1 MTNDY
6 LPSAN
11 EEVFYAYHPDVV
23 KRYVPHP
30 ADRWVNMVVDQQRQ
44 FEDSLIVPICP
55 CCGYGRTVFVHIQKE
70 PAFVIES
77 NFRDWCD
84 GCKKK
89 IAAQLT

>member
-1 MTNDY
+1 MPNDY

-11 EEVFYAYHPDVV
+11 DEVFYAYHPDVV
-23 KRYVPHP
+23 KRCIPT
-30 ADRWVNMVVDQQRQ
+30 ADLWVEHMAKEIRK

-55 CCGYGRTVFVHIQKE
+55 CCGIGRTVFVHIQRE
-70 PAFVIES
+70 ANFVIEA

-89 IAAQLT
+89 IATQLT